1 MDQFRGSKLRLG
13 PPLPPPRS
21 VDSQAWNEDAP
32 GPSPRPAPGTWRFE
46 EEEEEED
53 EYELPP
59 CEALPFSLAPAH
71 VPDPEKDSPYLDH
84 PGPLGPSKSPPPQPQ
99 ATTLKAALSL
109 QEARKQGQPFPFGKQ
124 GWATPARVVPGL
136 PEKSDENLYLECE
149 PSPGPALTRILSS
162 QVLMPPISLPR
173 VSVVPRPTIA
183 PQEAR
188 NVRGWYPG
196 ENWPGVRGGSGRD
209 FRPSGWGYRTESLLT
224 SLSVSQGAANATS
237 KTGRRS
243 SLSSRAPTW
252 STSATEHGAGHQART
267 PLCSAGA
274 DSVWGRQMTAACW
287 LSPGTQA
294 TVTAML
300 LRVPCSDSERTGP
313 TLCAPA
319 QSLMAPSPSPWR
331 CISVAGSLTFPSGGW
346 TVGATMPW
354 DGRAG
359 TTKSWLLYR
368 LAHSAHSVSI
378 LRDQGTAL
386 GPGPHLTL
394 TMLPRDQSSVVGSQA
409 PPAFQGFQ
417 MWPPPKPGSPGPPS
431 PHHCL
436 VPSGFPSQVAV

>member
-1 MDQFRGSKLRLG
+1 MQLLYYIGEKSKSLQGGGRWKVR
-13 PPLPPPRS
+13 PVSS
-21 VDSQAWNEDAP
+21 VPCPDSQAWNEDAP

-188 NVRGWYPG
+188 N
-196 ENWPGVRGGSGRD
+196 
-209 FRPSGWGYRTESLLT
+209 
-224 SLSVSQGAANATS
+224 GAANATS

-252 STSATEHGAGHQART
+252 STSATEDGAYTVRPSSEPHGSQ
-267 PLCSAGA
+267 PLTLAVHLGGRVFNIPIRRL
-274 DSVWGRQMTAACW
+274 DSGSHYALGREGRNHEE
-287 LSPGTQA
+287 L
-294 TVTAML
+294 
-300 LRVPCSDSERTGP
+300 
-313 TLCAPA
+313 
-319 QSLMAPSPSPWR
+319 
-331 CISVAGSLTFPSGGW
+331 FPS
-346 TVGATMPW
+346 VGAMVQHYTQHPLPLV
-354 DGRAG
+354 DRHSGSRQL
-359 TTKSWLLYR
+359 TCLLFPTK
-368 LAHSAHSVSI
+368 
-378 LRDQGTAL
+378 
-386 GPGPHLTL
+386 P
-394 TMLPRDQSSVVGSQA
+394 
-409 PPAFQGFQ
+409 
-417 MWPPPKPGSPGPPS
+417 
-431 PHHCL
+431 
-436 VPSGFPSQVAV
+436 